1 MSDFDEKKFEDQ
13 LKEASIDTLNQELT
27 DILGYETKLA
37 GFEEDLDSSLEE
49 READTRNSIARIFVS
64 WYVFLIPFIFL
75 VIVIF
80 NLWIILGK
88 PDMVEYLIPIEDTL
102 MVLQALLGTPL
113 GFVVGYYFKSQES

>member
-1 MSDFDEKKFEDQ
+1 MSEIDKKVGVSQFENVS
-13 LKEASIDTLNQELT
+13 LDTLHEEFT

-37 GFEEDLDSSLEE
+37 GYEEDLDSSLEE
-49 READTRNSIARIFVS
+49 READTRNSIARIFVT
-64 WYVFLIPFIFL
+64 WYVFLIPFIFV

>member
-1 MSDFDEKKFEDQ
+1 MSDFDEKKLENQ
-13 LKEASIDTLNQELT
+13 IEEASIDTLNKELT
-27 DILGYETKLA
+27 DILGYESRLA

-64 WYVFLIPFIFL
+64 WYVFLIPFIFV

-113 GFVVGYYFKSQES
+113 GFVVGYYFKSQEG